1 MRRLQ
6 SRAFIDDPLDLVP
19 KAGDLLEIAWPESAA
34 RTDLHEEPAMILV
47 TAAAGKTGRAVIAA
61 LVTRGGA
68 VRAFVRSAA
77 HREALIG
84 LGATDVV
91 IGALDDDAALLRAMH
106 ETDAVYH
113 ICPNASPHEVAFA
126 DAVIAAAE
134 AAEVPRLVYHSVLH
148 PHVEVMPH
156 HWAKM
161 RVEEMLY
168 SSELDWTILQPT
180 TYMQNILSELDRITT
195 DGVYRVPYPLETPLS
210 LIDLGDIAEVAA
222 KVLTEAG
229 HANATYE
236 LAGTSPLNPSDVA
249 EAFAAALG
257 REVRAEAESVKAWQ
271 ARARIDGMD
280 EHAVTAL
287 TKMFVSY
294 AGDGLKGNP
303 NVLRWLLGREPVTL
317 AEFAASCRQRVP

>member
-1 MRRLQ
+1 
-6 SRAFIDDPLDLVP
+6 
-19 KAGDLLEIAWPESAA
+19 
-34 RTDLHEEPAMILV
+34 MILV
-47 TAAAGKTGRAVIAA
+47 TSAGGKTGRAVTTA
-61 LVTRGGA
+61 LVARGER
-68 VRAFVRSAA
+68 VRAFVRSPA
-77 HREALIG
+77 HRDSLKS

-113 ICPNASPHEVAFA
+113 ICPNVSPHEVAYA

-161 RVEEMLY
+161 RVEEMLF

-180 TYMQNILSELDRITT
+180 AYMQNILGELDRITT
-195 DGVYRVPYPLETPLS
+195 DGVYRVPYPVETPLS
-210 LIDLGDIAEVAA
+210 LIDLADIAEVAA
-222 KVLTEAG
+222 KVLTGDG

-236 LAGTSPLNPSDVA
+236 LAGTSPLTPIDVA
-249 EAFAAALG
+249 EAFAATLG

-280 EHAVTAL
+280 EHAVNTL

-317 AEFAASCRQRVP
+317 REFAAKVTASS

>member
-1 MRRLQ
+1 
-6 SRAFIDDPLDLVP
+6 
-19 KAGDLLEIAWPESAA
+19 
-34 RTDLHEEPAMILV
+34 MILV
-47 TAAAGKTGRAVIAA
+47 TSAAGKTGRAVIAA
-61 LVTRGGA
+61 LVARGA
-68 VRAFVRSAA
+68 SVRAFVRSAA
-77 HREALIG
+77 HRDALKN

-113 ICPNASPHEVAFA
+113 ICPNVSPHEVAYA

-148 PHVEVMPH
+148 PHIEVMPH

-180 TYMQNILSELDRITT
+180 AYMQNTLSELDRIRN
-195 DGVYRVPYPLETPLS
+195 DGGYRVPYPVETALS
-210 LIDLGDIAEVAA
+210 LIDLADVAEAAA
-222 KVLTEAG
+222 KVLTEKG
-229 HANATYE
+229 HASATYE
-236 LAGTSPLNPSDVA
+236 LAGTPPLSAIDVA

-257 REVRAEAESVKAWQ
+257 REVRPEAESVKAWQ

-280 EHAVTAL
+280 EHAVTTL

-303 NVLRWLLGREPVTL
+303 NVLRWLLGREPTTL
-317 AEFAASCRQRVP
+317 AAFVAKVTASS

>member
-1 MRRLQ
+1 
-6 SRAFIDDPLDLVP
+6 
-19 KAGDLLEIAWPESAA
+19 
-34 RTDLHEEPAMILV
+34 MILV

-61 LVTRGGA
+61 LVARGVA

-77 HREALIG
+77 HRDALIG
-84 LGATDVV
+84 LGAADIVV
-91 IGALDDDAALLRAMH
+91 GALDDDAALLRAMH

-113 ICPNASPHEVAFA
+113 ICPSVSPHEVAYA

-180 TYMQNILSELDRITT
+180 AYLQNILSEFDRMTS
-195 DGVYRVPYPLETPLS
+195 DGVYRVPYPVESVLRLTDLS
-210 LIDLGDIAEVAA
+210 DIAEVAA
-222 KVLTEAG
+222 KVLTEDG
-229 HANATYE
+229 HTNATYE
-236 LAGTSPLNPSDVA
+236 LAGSPPQSAIDVA
-249 EAFAAALG
+249 QAFAAALG

-280 EHAVTAL
+280 EQAVTTL

-317 AEFAASCRQRVP
+317 AAFAASCRQRVP

>member
-1 MRRLQ
+1 
-6 SRAFIDDPLDLVP
+6 
-19 KAGDLLEIAWPESAA
+19 
-34 RTDLHEEPAMILV
+34 MILV
-47 TAAAGKTGRAVIAA
+47 TSAGGKTGRAVIAA
-61 LVTRGGA
+61 LVARGVA

-84 LGATDVV
+84 QGATDVV

-106 ETDAVYH
+106 QTDAVYH
-113 ICPNASPHEVAFA
+113 ICPNASPHEVAYA

-156 HWAKM
+156 HWGKM
-161 RVEEMLY
+161 RVEEMLF
-168 SSELDWTILQPT
+168 SSELDWTIVQPT
-180 TYMQNILSELDRITT
+180 AYMQNILSELDRMRT
-195 DGVYRVPYPLETPLS
+195 DGVYRVPYPVETPLS
-210 LIDLGDIAEVAA
+210 LIDLRDIAEVAA
-222 KVLTEAG
+222 KVLIEDG
-229 HANATYE
+229 HAYATYE
-236 LAGTSPLNPSDVA
+236 LAGTPPVTPIDIS
-249 EAFAAALG
+249 EAFAPALG
-257 REVRAEAESVKAWQ
+257 RDVRPEAESVKAWQ

-280 EHAVTAL
+280 EHAVTTL

-317 AEFAASCRQRVP
+317 AAFAAKVTAGS